1 MNDAK
6 LYFDTAH
13 VFAAA
18 DAVSE
23 YTLDVKAIA
32 EVGRGSQLFV
42 NVVVTTVASAYT
54 AGANSFKA
62 SKFDIYLCTNAT
74 TYPTSGDRI
83 QALSVND
90 LHAITDS
97 TVRGRLL
104 SKGLKVKV
112 PLPSLN
118 LLSHVGLWYDVGT
131 AVTLVAITSFLT
143 LD

>member
-13 VFAAA
+13 VFDKA

-42 NVVVTTVASAYT
+42 NIAVVTVASGL
-54 AGANSFKA
+54 AGAASFEA
-62 SKFDIYLCTNAT
+62 GKFDIYLCTNAT
-74 TYPTSGDRI
+74 TFCTSADRI
-83 QALSVND
+83 QSLSVND
-90 LHAITDS
+90 LNAANTTGALMS
-97 TVRGRLL
+97 A
-104 SKGLKVKV
+104 GLKVKV

-131 AVTLVAITSFLT
+131 AVTAVAITSFLT